1 MLTFEINKLKI
12 SGFLARRLDILSYN
26 KYNIVSVEVDT
37 QWRLDGLK
45 KTGRPKEENAKRK
58 TITIRL
64 SEDLYNRII
73 KYAAEH
79 KLSKT
84 DVALQ
89 SLDKFLPKEK

>member
-1 MLTFEINKLKI
+1 M
-12 SGFLARRLDILSYN
+12 
-26 KYNIVSVEVDT
+26 
-37 QWRLDGLK
+37 Q
-45 KTGRPKEENAKRK
+45 TGRPKEENAKRK

>member
-1 MLTFEINKLKI
+1 M
-12 SGFLARRLDILSYN
+12 
-26 KYNIVSVEVDT
+26 
-37 QWRLDGLK
+37 

-64 SEDLYNRII
+64 SEDLYNKII

-84 DVALQ
+84 DVALL
-89 SLDKFLPKEK
+89 SLEKFLSKDK

>member
-1 MLTFEINKLKI
+1 M
-12 SGFLARRLDILSYN
+12 
-26 KYNIVSVEVDT
+26 
-37 QWRLDGLK
+37 

-64 SEDLYNRII
+64 SEDLYNKII

-89 SLDKFLPKEK
+89 SLEKFLSKKE

>member
-1 MLTFEINKLKI
+1 M
-12 SGFLARRLDILSYN
+12 
-26 KYNIVSVEVDT
+26 
-37 QWRLDGLK
+37 

-64 SEDLYNRII
+64 TEDLYKKIVE
-73 KYAAEH
+73 YATKH

-89 SLDKFLPKEK
+89 SLEKFLSKED

>member
-1 MLTFEINKLKI
+1 M
-12 SGFLARRLDILSYN
+12 R
-26 KYNIVSVEVDT
+26 
-37 QWRLDGLK
+37 
-45 KTGRPKEENAKRK
+45 TGRPKMENAKRK
-58 TITIRL
+58 TITVRL

-89 SLDKFLPKEK
+89 SLEKFLSKDK

>member
-1 MLTFEINKLKI
+1 M
-12 SGFLARRLDILSYN
+12 
-26 KYNIVSVEVDT
+26 
-37 QWRLDGLK
+37 

-64 SEDLYNRII
+64 SEDLYKKIVE
-73 KYAAEH
+73 YATKH

-89 SLDKFLPKEK
+89 SLEKFLSKDD